1 MMLNG
6 LRSTALCLATALIAS
21 FPTTTSQDKADAE
34 ATEQKPAEVSFLE
47 IVTPTMDETCAMLA
61 KLHGVTFSDPQMALG
76 NARIAKLKGGGRLS
90 VRKPMH
96 AGEKPVVRP
105 YLLVDDLDA
114 AFKQAEEA
122 GAQIMVGR
130 MEIDGGR
137 FFLYQ
142 HGGIEHGVW
151 EK

>member
-1 MMLNG
+1 MLNG
-6 LRSTALCLATALIAS
+6 LRSTALCLTTALIAS
-21 FPTTTSQDKADAE
+21 FAATTQDKATDAK

-47 IVTPTMDETCAMLA
+47 IVTPSMDETCDMLS
-61 KLHGVTFSDPQMALG
+61 KRHGVTFSDPQLALG

-114 AFKQAEEA
+114 AFKQAEDA

-130 MEIDGGR
+130 MAIDGGR

-151 EK
+151 EQ